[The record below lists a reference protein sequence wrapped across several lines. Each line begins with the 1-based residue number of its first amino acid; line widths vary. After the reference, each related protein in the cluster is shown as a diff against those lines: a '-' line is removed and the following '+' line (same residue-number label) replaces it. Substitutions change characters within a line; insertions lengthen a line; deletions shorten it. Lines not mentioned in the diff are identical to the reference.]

1 MPPPTL
7 DHGVRARERV
17 VCQHGLEGAQQ
28 QLSVVFALKQH
39 AEGLGEAL
47 NPLDVKR
54 LKALEAENARL
65 ERVVADKE
73 LEIDALR
80 ETGRAKW

>member
-17 VCQHGLEGAQQ
+17 VCQHGLDGAQQ
-28 QLSVVFALKQH
+28 QLSVVFASKQH

-47 NPLDVKR
+47 NPLDDV
-54 LKALEAENARL
+54 LAIPFTQ
-65 ERVVADKE
+65 KE
-73 LEIDALR
+73 TRQTE
-80 ETGRAKW
+80 